1 MKKQLKTLEEKAV
14 TKEVLNYI
22 SEKWANT
29 PLVVNHKGTEISIPL
44 TKKKLKTTLRKPHKN
59 KVEKIL
65 AVKDIDVLFEK
76 AKPIGNAIKESKGR
90 YSYLQ

>member
-44 TKKKLKTTLRKPHKN
+44 TKK
-59 KVEKIL
+59 E
-65 AVKDIDVLFEK
+65 A
-76 AKPIGNAIKESKGR
+76 
-90 YSYLQ
+90 